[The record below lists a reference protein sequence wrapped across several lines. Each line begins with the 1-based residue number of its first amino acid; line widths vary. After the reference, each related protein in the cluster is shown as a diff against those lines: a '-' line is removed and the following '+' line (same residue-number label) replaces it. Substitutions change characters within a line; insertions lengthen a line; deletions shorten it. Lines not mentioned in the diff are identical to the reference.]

1 MSSEDRS
8 LIDLPT
14 GYSEEKQ
21 CPSKFRDFDRGAFS
35 FHSMSLFKAQSQ
47 ANASEVKTLQEMQG
61 NRELAYRIVQPLC
74 GEQQA
79 CKLPICLAF

>member
-8 LIDLPT
+8 LIDLPI

-21 CPSKFRDFDRGAFS
+21 CPSKFRDFDRATVS

-47 ANASEVKTLQEMQG
+47 ANASEVKTLQEIQE
-61 NRELAYRIVQPLC
+61 NRELAY
-74 GEQQA
+74 
-79 CKLPICLAF
+79 